1 MRDHTDTRTPPGPFD
16 VVVCGGGPAGLG
28 AALAAAR
35 SGARTFLTERH
46 AALGGLWT
54 TGLVT
59 PVFDTLNKRGLTRE
73 IHAAMAPLGLEGF
86 WRNPDQSKANT
97 AAPIYPPGHMAC
109 LFDRLI
115 ADAGVTVQL
124 HTIADAVELDG
135 DRVGGVAIHSKSGP
149 QVVRGHVV
157 IDCTGDGD
165 IAAAAGCEY
174 HMGRDQDSACQPA
187 TLYALVGGAPAEL
200 IYPDPI
206 VKAVAAA
213 GGDLSY
219 AHPYLFPVPGAP
231 GVSIFMCT
239 HLYGLDATDAAA
251 VSRGEIEGRK
261 QILQAIDW
269 LGAGDAM
276 FADLFL
282 IHFAGQIGIRE
293 SRRILGRHYLT
304 AAEVQ
309 SGCRFDDAVC
319 SATFN
324 IDIHDVSGADA
335 GDRGLA
341 TENVPAYEI
350 PYRCLV
356 PRDRRGLLVAGRC
369 ISGDHTAHA
378 SYRVT
383 GNAAALGEAAGV
395 AAAMACRRQCDPA
408 DLDGVAVRAEL
419 GRYHETFGE
428 NA

>member
-1 MRDHTDTRTPPGPFD
+1 MPDTASTRRPPGPFD
-16 VVVCGGGPAGLG
+16 VMVCGGGPAGLG

-35 SGARTFLTERH
+35 SGARTFLAERH
-46 AALGGLWT
+46 GALGGLWT

-59 PVFDTLNKRGLTRE
+59 PVFDTLNKRGLTGE
-73 IHAAMAPLGLEGF
+73 IRAAMAPLGLEGA
-86 WRNPDQSKANT
+86 WHNPDQAKANK
-97 AAPIYPPGHMAC
+97 AAPIYPPGHMAA

-115 ADAGVTVQL
+115 AVADVTVQL
-124 HTIADAVELDG
+124 HTIADDVEMDG
-135 DRVGGVAIHSKSGP
+135 DRVVGVAVHSKSGP
-149 QVVRGHVV
+149 QVIRADVV

-174 HMGRDQDSACQPA
+174 HMGRDEDNACQPA
-187 TLYALVGGAPAEL
+187 TLYALVGGAPREL
-200 IYPDPI
+200 IYPEPI
-206 VKAVAAA
+206 VAAVAAA
-213 GGDLSY
+213 KGELSY

-231 GVSIFMCT
+231 GVAIFMCT
-239 HLYGLDATDAAA
+239 HLYTMDATDAAA
-251 VSRGEIEGRK
+251 VSAGEMEGRR
-261 QILQAIDW
+261 QILRAIDW
-269 LGAGDAM
+269 LRAGDPM

-282 IHFAGQIGIRE
+282 IQFAGQIGIRE

-319 SATFN
+319 AATFN

-335 GDRGLA
+335 ADRGLV
-341 TENVPAYEI
+341 TQNVPAYEI
-350 PYRCLV
+350 PYGCLL

-395 AAAMACRRQCDPA
+395 AAAMACRRKCDPA
-408 DLDGVAVRAEL
+408 ELDGRVVRAEL
-419 GRYHETFGE
+419 DQYYEAFGE
-428 NA
+428 SA